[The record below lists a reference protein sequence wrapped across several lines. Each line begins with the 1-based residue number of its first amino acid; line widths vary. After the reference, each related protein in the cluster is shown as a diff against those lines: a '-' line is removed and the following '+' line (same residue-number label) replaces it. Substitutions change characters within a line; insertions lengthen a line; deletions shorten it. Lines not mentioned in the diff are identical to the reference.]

1 MFLKAFLLTGLF
13 FVANYTFCQP
23 LELTESGRIA
33 VGNRMGYWQ
42 DTTDTVA
49 IDNVEGLEFN
59 ALKKQGIP
67 NFGFDYSAYWFKME
81 LINNSTETEWLLEVD
96 FAPLD
101 QVDFYIQDS
110 TAKWVHMT
118 GGDLLP
124 LRVRDVSHR
133 HPVFPFTLQVG
144 QTQTVYLHIKTISS
158 VQVPAIIW
166 SQKEFAQASYHIQII
181 NGLFYGAMFI
191 MVFYQLF
198 LFFSIRDKITFYYV
212 LTLLAMTNV
221 VSFFQ
226 GYNFLYLHPSRPV
239 WNDIFAI
246 ISGPAF
252 IATST
257 LLTRAFLDLRKL
269 NKWLDNLLLANM
281 LTNVFIGILMFI
293 YFREISY
300 KYHHYFVLSH
310 CFIALLCAG
319 YGLYKKY
326 RPSRFYLLGWI
337 SPFIAAGFF
346 TVGNLGLLSI
356 YVSTSNSVLMIGCIM
371 LMLFVSF
378 ALGDRWSILEKE
390 NQRAKQAE
398 LEREQEE
405 KIHLENEV
413 RNRTVEIQRQ
423 NLQLEEVN
431 HVKDK
436 LLSVVS
442 HDIRGPLGSLHLA
455 LNLVKSGS
463 LSAAEF
469 QKVSEDLEA
478 RLTHTTEF
486 IDNLLQWAKLQMRGE
501 TFEPDRLDLSKLA
514 EESVRLLE
522 PECAQK
528 NIRLQNHF
536 QGSFEAFADL
546 NMVRSV
552 FRNLLTNAIK
562 FTKPNGTIS
571 LGAYQV
577 DRKIIVSVAD
587 SGVGIPEKNR
597 SKLFTISS
605 VATQGTKQEKGTG
618 LGLLLCKEFVEKNG
632 GTIWFETQEGK
643 GTTFYFSL
651 PEFSQASSEVRG
663 ENYEVRTKFR
673 S

>member
-1 MFLKAFLLTGLF
+1 MFLKAFLLSGLF
-13 FVANYTFCQP
+13 FVAHYTFCQP
-23 LELTESGRIA
+23 LDLTESRREE
-33 VGNRMGYWQ
+33 VGNRMGYWRDTQ
-42 DTTDTVA
+42 DTVT
-49 IDNVEGLEFN
+49 IKNIN
-59 ALKKQGIP
+59 AVNFETLKKEGVP
-67 NFGFDYSAYWFKME
+67 NFGFDNSAYWFKME
-81 LINNSTETEWLLEVD
+81 VSNKTSNTAWLLEID

-110 TAKWVHMT
+110 TSNWIQMT
-118 GGDLLP
+118 AGDLLP
-124 LRVRDVSHR
+124 MRVRDVLHR
-133 HPVFPFTLQVG
+133 HPAFPFNLNQG
-144 QTQTVYLHIKTISS
+144 QTQTIYLHIKTISS

-166 SQKEFAQASYHIQII
+166 SQERFERATYHIQII

-212 LTLLAMTNV
+212 LALLAMTNV

-226 GYNFLYLHPSRPV
+226 GYNFLYLHPMRPA

-246 ISGPAF
+246 VSGPAF
-252 IATST
+252 ILTAT
-257 LLTRAFLDLRKL
+257 LLTRAFLDLPKL
-269 NKWLDNLLLANM
+269 NKWLDLLLLTNM
-281 LTNVFIGILMFI
+281 LIDVFIAILMFI
-293 YFREISY
+293 YFRQISY

-310 CFIALLCAG
+310 CLIASICAG

-326 RPSRFYLLGWI
+326 RPARFYLLGWV
-337 SPFIAAGFF
+337 SPFIATGFF
-346 TVGNLGLLSI
+346 TMGNLGFLSV
-356 YVSTSNSVLMIGCIM
+356 YFSTSNSGLMVSCI
-371 LMLFVSF
+371 LNMLFISF

-390 NQRAKQAE
+390 NQRAKQDE
-398 LEREQEE
+398 LEREQQE
-405 KIHLENEV
+405 KIRLEEEV

-463 LSAAEF
+463 LSASEF

-514 EESVRLLE
+514 DESVKLLE

-528 NIRLQNHF
+528 NILLKNHF
-536 QGSFEAFADL
+536 HGSFEAFADL

-552 FRNLLTNAIK
+552 FRNLLTNATK

-571 LGAYQV
+571 LSAYRV
-577 DRKIIVSVAD
+577 EHKIIISVAD

-597 SKLFTISS
+597 TKIFTISS

-632 GTIWFETQEGK
+632 GSIWFESQEGK

-651 PEFSQASSEVRG
+651 PEFVQASAEVRG
-663 ENYEVRTKFR
+663 TNYEGRRKFR

>member
-1 MFLKAFLLTGLF
+1 MFLKAFLLFGLF
-13 FVANYTFCQP
+13 FVAHYTFCQP
-23 LELTESGRIA
+23 LDLTESRRVE
-33 VGNRMGYWQ
+33 VGNRMGYWRDTQ
-42 DTTDTVA
+42 DTVTIENINAV
-49 IDNVEGLEFN
+49 NFN
-59 ALKKQGIP
+59 TLKKEGVP

-81 LINNSTETEWLLEVD
+81 VSNKTAETAWLLEID

-101 QVDFYIQDS
+101 RVDFYVQDS
-110 TAKWVHMT
+110 TGNWIQMT
-118 GGDLLP
+118 AGDLLP
-124 LRVRDVSHR
+124 MRVRDVLHR
-133 HPVFPFTLQVG
+133 HPVFSFNLSQG
-144 QTQTVYLHIKTISS
+144 QTQAIYLHIKTISS
-158 VQVPAIIW
+158 VQVPAVIW
-166 SQKEFAQASYHIQII
+166 SQERFARASYHIQII

-212 LTLLAMTNV
+212 LALLAMTNV

-226 GYNFLYLHPSRPV
+226 GYNFLYLHPMRPA
-239 WNDIFAI
+239 WNDFFAI
-246 ISGPAF
+246 VSGPAF
-252 IATST
+252 ILTAT

-269 NKWLDNLLLANM
+269 NKWLDLLLVTNM
-281 LTNVFIGILMFI
+281 LIDVFIAILMFI
-293 YFREISY
+293 YFRQISY

-310 CFIALLCAG
+310 CLIASICAG

-326 RPSRFYLLGWI
+326 RPARFYLLGWV
-337 SPFIAAGFF
+337 SPFIATGFF
-346 TVGNLGLLSI
+346 TMGNLGFLSV
-356 YVSTSNSVLMIGCIM
+356 YLSTSNSGLMVSCIM
-371 LMLFVSF
+371 NMLFISF

-390 NQRAKQAE
+390 NRRVKQDE
-398 LEREQEE
+398 LEREQQE
-405 KIHLENEV
+405 KIRLEEEV

-463 LSAAEF
+463 LSASEF
-469 QKVSEDLEA
+469 QRVSEDLEG

-514 EESVRLLE
+514 DESVKLLE

-528 NIRLQNHF
+528 NILLKNHF
-536 QGSFEAFADL
+536 QGTFEAYADL

-552 FRNLLTNAIK
+552 FRNLLTNATK

-571 LGAYQV
+571 LSAYQV
-577 DRKIIVSVAD
+577 DRKIIISVAD

-632 GTIWFETQEGK
+632 GSIWFESQEGK

-651 PEFSQASSEVRG
+651 PEFAQSEVRG
-663 ENYEVRTKFR
+663 TSYELRRKSR

>member
-1 MFLKAFLLTGLF
+1 MFLKAFLLIGLF
-13 FVANYTFCQP
+13 FVSHYTLCQR
-23 LELTESGRIA
+23 LDLTESGRVA
-33 VGNRMGYWQ
+33 VGNRLAYFRDAM
-42 DTTDTVA
+42 DTVT
-49 IDNVEGLEFN
+49 IENVGTVNFN
-59 ALKKQGIP
+59 TFNYQGVP
-67 NFGFDYSAYWFKME
+67 NFGFDYSAYWFRIEVTNK
-81 LINNSTETEWLLEVD
+81 SAETDWLLEID

-110 TAKWVHMT
+110 TSRWIQMT
-118 GGDLLP
+118 AGDLLP
-124 LRVRDVSHR
+124 LQARDVLHR
-133 HPVFPFTLQVG
+133 HPVFPFSLGAGQSQVI
-144 QTQTVYLHIKTISS
+144 YLHVKTISS
-158 VQVPAIIW
+158 VQVPAILW
-166 SQKEFAQASYHIQII
+166 SQKKFAQASYHIQII

-191 MVFYQLF
+191 MVLYQLF

-226 GYNFLYLHPSRPV
+226 GYNFLYLHPSKPV
-239 WNDIFAI
+239 WNDVFATV
-246 ISGPAF
+246 SGPAF
-252 IATST
+252 TLTAT
-257 LLTRAFLDLRKL
+257 LLTRAFLDLRRL

-293 YFREISY
+293 FFRQISY
-300 KYHHYFVLSH
+300 KYHHYLVLSH
-310 CFIALLCAG
+310 CIIASVCAG
-319 YGLYKKY
+319 YGLYKRY
-326 RPSRFYLLGWI
+326 RPARFYLLGWI
-337 SPFIAAGFF
+337 SPFIATGFF
-346 TVGNLGLLSI
+346 AMGNLGLLSV
-356 YVSTSNSVLMIGCIM
+356 YLSTNNSGIM
-371 LMLFVSF
+371 AASILLMLFLSF

-390 NQRAKQAE
+390 NRRAKQAE

-405 KIHLENEV
+405 KVRLEEEV
-413 RNRTVEIQRQ
+413 KNRTVEIQRQ

-463 LSAAEF
+463 LSASEF
-469 QKVSEDLEA
+469 QKVTEDLEG

-501 TFEPDRLDLSKLA
+501 TFEPERLDLSKLA
-514 EESVRLLE
+514 DESVRLLE

-528 NIRLQNHF
+528 NILLKNHF
-536 QGSFEAFADL
+536 QGSFEAFADV

-571 LGAYQV
+571 LSAYRI
-577 DRKIIVSVAD
+577 DHKIIVSVAD

-618 LGLLLCKEFVEKNG
+618 LGLLLCKEFVEKNN

-651 PEFSQASSEVRG
+651 PEFQSDIQITDYQMR
-663 ENYEVRTKFR
+663 RKFR